1 MRHLLLKIRTLLPL
15 ALAAMLGAAPTL
27 AKEPVTAGPARHERG
42 ERGPDK
48 RDQRETGPQSDA
60 REREY
65 RRDTNRATAPEIR
78 STRDESRDRD
88 PPAIRDD
95 RRNEVR
101 AYRNDGRDDVRP
113 HAYFDDR
120 HREVVRH
127 YYADR
132 YRANDCPPGLARKH
146 NGCMPPGQLKAW
158 RIGHPLPRDLIYY
171 DAPAAIVIRLGAPPD
186 MHRYVRVGA
195 DILLIAI
202 GTGLVVDALEDLS
215 GI

>member
-1 MRHLLLKIRTLLPL
+1 MYHPSFKIRTLLAL
-15 ALAAMLGAAPTL
+15 VLAAMLGAAPTL
-27 AKEPVTAGPARHERG
+27 AKEPVTAGPARHERS

-48 RDQRETGPQSDA
+48 RDHREVRPQNNT

-65 RRDTNRATAPEIR
+65 RRDTDRAAPA
-78 STRDESRDRD
+78 TRGARDDSRDRD

-95 RRNEVR
+95 RRNEMR
-101 AYRNDGRDDVRP
+101 AYRNDRHDDVRA

-120 HREVVRH
+120 HREVVRR

-158 RIGHPLPRDLIYY
+158 RIGHPLPRDLISY
-171 DAPAAIVIRLGAPPD
+171 DAPAGIVIQLGAPPD
-186 MHRYVRVGA
+186 LHRYVRVGA

-215 GI
+215 AF